1 MSSRPKLRVEGHDV
15 TTLPASGVGEGDK
28 VKVFLGTED
37 AFEAVVEAVRIG
49 NPQNGLN
56 SISATV
62 EEVDLEEL
70 KQNSFGTDKGADI
83 EGDKILI
90 IAFEDVADEE
100 VKVQGNKKE

>member
-1 MSSRPKLRVEGHDV
+1 MPSRPKLRVEGHDV

-62 EEVDLEEL
+62 EEVDLEGLPNGRIVEL
-70 KQNSFGTDKGADI
+70 GGGTAI
-83 EGDKILI
+83 ERLRG
-90 IAFEDVADEE
+90 
-100 VKVQGNKKE
+100 